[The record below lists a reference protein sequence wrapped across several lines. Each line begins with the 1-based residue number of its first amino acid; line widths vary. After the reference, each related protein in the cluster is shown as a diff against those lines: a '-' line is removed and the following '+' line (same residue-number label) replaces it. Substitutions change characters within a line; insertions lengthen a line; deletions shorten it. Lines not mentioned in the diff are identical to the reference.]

1 MSSVADGYAYYLVE
15 PGRRLE
21 RRELGPME
29 PGPGEVVVQVAG
41 CGVCHTDTAFAT
53 GTVAPRGDL
62 PLVLGHEIVGTVVA
76 AGRESEEWQDREVL
90 VPASIPCGACPAC
103 IVRRPTSCRQ
113 QYMPGNDGPG
123 GYASHVRVPSRGL
136 CPVPDELPAGVE
148 LSDLAVVT
156 DAVATTYEAIL
167 RSELGYN
174 DVAVF
179 VGAGG
184 LGGFGVQ
191 ISNTM
196 GAAVVAIDVDPERLA
211 LASEHG
217 ARLVLD
223 AHDNTFKQMKSAV
236 RDFAARHGKNAVGI
250 KVFETS
256 GNVEGQATA
265 YGLMDYGGY
274 LGVVGYT
281 PESIGIRLSKLMAM
295 DATAKGNWGCPPW
308 RYPEALGLVLTRRV
322 SLGPYIRKYPLEDA
336 PDVLEAACRNEI
348 RPRPI
353 LVPQG

>member
-1 MSSVADGYAYYLVE
+1 MPSVADGYGFYLVE
-15 PGRRLE
+15 PGRRLK
-21 RRELGPME
+21 RRKLGSMDPD
-29 PGPGEVVVQVAG
+29 PDEVVVAVAG
-41 CGVCHTDTAFAT
+41 CGVCHTDSAFAT
-53 GTVAPRGDL
+53 GTVAPRAAL
-62 PLVLGHEIVGTVVA
+62 PLVLGHEIAGTVVV
-76 AGRESEEWQDREVL
+76 AGEESEEWQDRRVL
-90 VPASIPCGACPAC
+90 VPASIPCGECPAC
-103 IVRRPTSCRQ
+103 IVRRPTSCRH
-113 QYMPGNDGPG
+113 QYMPGNDGHG
-123 GYASHVRVPSRGL
+123 GYATHVRVPSRGL
-136 CPVPDELPAGVE
+136 CPVLDELPAGIE
-148 LSDLAVVT
+148 FPDLAVVT

-191 ISNTM
+191 IANTM

-223 AHDNTFKQMKSAV
+223 AHDNTFKQMKAAV
-236 RDFAARHGKNAVGI
+236 REFAARHGKNAVGI

-295 DATAKGNWGCPPW
+295 DATAKGNWGCPPA

-322 SLGPYIRKYPLEDA
+322 SLGPYIRQFPLDDA
-336 PDVLEAACRNEI
+336 PDVLEAAGRHEI
-348 RPRPI
+348 GPRPV
-353 LVPQG
+353 LVPQE